1 MRESMSPFEQAWS
14 LLKSQL
20 TDRTI
25 FQLNGKPRIG
35 GQQNSLYAYPGQ
47 MFFPRASDT
56 YRAPVPTTGPT
67 TTQNQDA
74 MAQAAMASR
83 YNTMDE
89 MMEDQAGRERLDLYQ
104 SQPALPVQA
113 QDLANFE
120 LPTVPFSN
128 EALRALNDL
137 INTTYPPPTPAPPE
151 HTGPIG
157 KKSPF
162 ENLAALFG

>member
-1 MRESMSPFEQAWS
+1 MYMQESMTPFEQAWS

-25 FQLNGKPRIG
+25 FQLDGRPRIG

-67 TTQNQDA
+67 TTQNQDS

-83 YNTMDE
+83 YNTMEE
-89 MMEDQAGRERLDLYQ
+89 MMADREGKKDLKWYQ
-104 SQPALPVQA
+104 SYPPHPVRA
-113 QDLANFE
+113 EDLADFD
-120 LPTVPFSN
+120 LPPARFSE
-128 EALRALNDL
+128 EALR
-137 INTTYPPPTPAPPE
+137 
-151 HTGPIG
+151 
-157 KKSPF
+157 S
-162 ENLAALFG
+162 LAELFG